1 MTHAG
6 RLGIGT
12 AVLVAAAVLSGCAQP
27 SPQPARAPA
36 STTVVVP
43 GCPPVVVKPVQR
55 ALIDFTDFVVHDGV
69 TYSSRP
75 DRSQALTPDR
85 LGPEVFRVSCTYSSL
100 NELTQSELPEA
111 TEHSAGFI
119 PARSP
124 VYGLSGW
131 PTACRLAAQ
140 HDGSWFVYLATVDTP
155 EASRFKECALDPG
168 RSTQDARS

>member
-1 MTHAG
+1 VTHAG

-12 AVLVAAAVLSGCAQP
+12 AVLFAAAVLSGCVQP
-27 SPQPARAPA
+27 VRHPPAAPA
-36 STTVVVP
+36 ATTVLVP
-43 GCPPVVVKPVQR
+43 GCPPVVVGPVRR

-75 DRSQALTPDR
+75 DRPQALAPAQ

-124 VYGLSGW
+124 VFELRGW
-131 PTACRLAAQ
+131 PAACRLAAQ
-140 HDGSWFVYLATVDTP
+140 HDGRWYVYLATIDTP
-155 EASRFKECALDPG
+155 DASRVKECALDPG
-168 RSTQDARS
+168 GGTQDARS

>member
-1 MTHAG
+1 M
-6 RLGIGT
+6 
-12 AVLVAAAVLSGCAQP
+12 LVAAAVLSGCV
-27 SPQPARAPA
+27 QPAPQAGRAPA

-43 GCPPVVVKPVQR
+43 GCPPVVVKPVRR

-69 TYSSRP
+69 TYRSRP
-75 DRSQALTPDR
+75 DRPQVLAPAQ

-124 VYGLSGW
+124 VFELRGW
-131 PTACRLAAQ
+131 PPACRLAAQ
-140 HDGSWFVYLATVDTP
+140 HDGRWYVYLATVDTP
-155 EASRFKECALDPG
+155 DASTLKECALDPG
-168 RSTQDARS
+168 RGTQDARS